1 MSEHGGPV
9 ERRHETAKAIPMP
22 YAQTVREFIRRP
34 GCPEYVTVL
43 VLITVCKALTYGASV
58 YAHGVSPLSWQ
69 GLELLPSIWHR
80 WDAGWYVQIAA
91 HGYGADG
98 GAQGSIAFYP
108 LYPWLIRLMH
118 VVMPNYPVAALV
130 VSCLVSV
137 LGGMVFYSLARF
149 EFGRSVALWS
159 LVTLLLFPT
168 GYFFHAPYT
177 EGLFLLLSVG
187 AFFAARR
194 GNWPLAGWVGG
205 AAALTRTP
213 GLLLLPALLVE
224 WYSQPV
230 GERKAWPQAVWLGL
244 IPLGWMVYLLIN
256 VQVYDTP
263 LAFMSAQEVHWKV
276 TLAWPWVS
284 LEKALVR
291 TRFLTQLVSLNEGF
305 IHGGAHLGA
314 VLLLLIGLLWSLVRL
329 RSSYTVFLL
338 LVTLQVTALNFLLST
353 PRLMLSG
360 FPLFFMLGHV
370 AQNKILR
377 LLWFVL
383 ALPLLWVL
391 LQRFVGGQWAF

>member
-1 MSEHGGPV
+1 M
-9 ERRHETAKAIPMP
+9 
-22 YAQTVREFIRRP
+22 
-34 GCPEYVTVL
+34 
-43 VLITVCKALTYGASV
+43 
-58 YAHGVSPLSWQ
+58 
-69 GLELLPSIWHR
+69 
-80 WDAGWYVQIAA
+80 QIAE
-91 HGYGADG
+91 HGYGSDG
-98 GAQGSIAFYP
+98 GLQGSIAFYP

-118 VVMPNYPVAALV
+118 VAIHSYPVAALV
-130 VSCLVSV
+130 VSSLVTL

-159 LVTLLLFPT
+159 LITLLLFPT

-187 AFFAARR
+187 AFYAARC
-194 GNWPLAGWVGG
+194 GHWALAGWLGG

-224 WYSQPV
+224 WYSQPLA
-230 GERKAWPQAVWLGL
+230 ERKAWPQAVWLGL
-244 IPLGWMVYLLIN
+244 IPLGWIVYLLIN
-256 VQVYDTP
+256 VQVYETP

-284 LEKALVR
+284 LEKALMR
-291 TRFLTQLVSLNEGF
+291 THLLTQLVSFKEGF

-314 VLLLLIGLLWSLVRL
+314 VLLLCIGLFWSLLRL
-329 RSSYTVFLL
+329 RYSYTVFLL
-338 LVTLQVTALNFLLST
+338 LVTMQVTSLNFLLST

-377 LLWFVL
+377 LLWLIV
-383 ALPLLWVL
+383 ALPLLWIL

>member
-1 MSEHGGPV
+1 
-9 ERRHETAKAIPMP
+9 MP
-22 YAQTVREFIRRP
+22 YAQTAREFTRRL
-34 GCPEYVTVL
+34 GRHEYVTVL
-43 VLITVCKALTYGASV
+43 ALIIVLKALTYAASV
-58 YAHGVSPLSWQ
+58 YVHGARPFSWHA
-69 GLELLPSIWHR
+69 LELLPTIWNR
-80 WDAGWYVQIAA
+80 WDAGWYMQIAE
-91 HGYGADG
+91 HGYGSDG
-98 GAQGSIAFYP
+98 GLQGSIAFYP

-118 VVMPNYPVAALV
+118 VVIHNYPVAALM
-130 VSCLVSV
+130 VSSLVTL
-137 LGGMVFYSLARF
+137 LGGLVFYRLARF

-159 LVTLLLFPT
+159 LITLLLFPT
-168 GYFFHAPYT
+168 GYFLHAPYT

-187 AFFAARR
+187 AFYAARC
-194 GNWPLAGWVGG
+194 GNWALAGWLGG

-224 WYSQPV
+224 WYSQPLA
-230 GERKAWPQAVWLGL
+230 ERKVWPQAVWLGF
-244 IPLGWMVYLLIN
+244 IPLGWMIYLLIN
-256 VQVYDTP
+256 VQVYETP

-291 TRFLTQLVSLNEGF
+291 TRFLTQLVSLKEGF

-314 VLLLLIGLLWSLVRL
+314 VLLLLIGLFWSLLRL
-329 RSSYTVFLL
+329 RYSYTVFLL
-338 LVTLQVTALNFLLST
+338 LVTMQVTSLNFLLST

-377 LLWFVL
+377 LLWLVF

-391 LQRFVGGQWAF
+391 LQRFVVGQWAF